1 METNKYVL
9 GLYDHETTLLKAVK
23 KIREAGVEITDALTP
38 FPVHGLEHAL
48 GLRDTRLHTAGF
60 MFGATGTT
68 LALLLMT
75 WVSTTNYPLNVG
87 GKPFFALPSF
97 IPITFELTVLFAG
110 VGMVLVYMTR
120 NKLWPG
126 RIPRIFDPRITDDR
140 FALTFAV
147 TEETSDEE
155 IAKIKSLLEETGA
168 VEVKDREFDE
178 DTEDEDLFE

>member
-9 GLYDHETTLLKAVK
+9 GLYDNENTLLKAVK
-23 KIREAGVEITDALTP
+23 AIRGAGVEISDALTP

-48 GLRDTRLHTAGF
+48 GLRDSRLHTAGF

-68 LALLLMT
+68 LALALMT

-87 GKPFFALPSF
+87 GKPYFALPSF

-126 RIPRIFDPRITDDR
+126 KIPRIFDSRITDDR

-147 TEETSDEE
+147 YDDMTEDD
-155 IAKIKSLLEETGA
+155 INKIKGLLEQTGA
-168 VEVKDREFDE
+168 VEVKDRYFDE
-178 DTEDEDLFE
+178 DLEEEELFI

>member
-1 METNKYVL
+1 METNKFVL

-23 KIREAGVEITDALTP
+23 KIRSEGVEITDALTP

-48 GLRDTRLHTAGF
+48 GLRDSRLHTAGF

-68 LALLLMT
+68 LALALMT
-75 WVSTTNYPLNVG
+75 WVSTTNYPLNIG
-87 GKPFFALPSF
+87 GKPYFALPSF

-110 VGMVLVYMTR
+110 VGMVMVYMVR

-126 RIPRIFDPRITDDR
+126 RIPRIFDPRTTDNL
-140 FALTFAV
+140 FALTFEV
-147 TEETSDEE
+147 KEDTTEEE

-168 VEVKDREFDE
+168 VEVNDREFDE
-178 DTEDEDLFE
+178 DLEEEELFI